1 MLTLREYQEDTL
13 ARIAEAESRGINR
26 QLVVA
31 ATGLGKTVMFTGLAQ
46 RRGGRVLILAH
57 RDELIAQAVAKVVE
71 VYPELAVTAAAAQA
85 LSSLGRADLVHRTH
99 AGSAS
104 ESVGIVKA
112 SANDIRARVVVA
124 SVQTLSRPKRIEQL
138 VSAVHGSSL
147 LQQVAP
153 FDIVITDEAHHS
165 TADSY
170 GAIYDALRVGRPAC
184 TCNDG
189 MVERMATP
197 EEVDSGC
204 ELGIAFD
211 PCPNCYGTGP
221 LPAGP
226 LHVGFTA
233 TPDRGDGA
241 GLASRFD
248 EVVASYD
255 MLWGIRSGY
264 LSDLRG
270 KAIAIE
276 AFKETD
282 LRTRRGDYD
291 QGQAGRLLE
300 ASGAH
305 QLIVRGWQAEAA
317 DRKRTLVFTPTV
329 DFAVQV
335 TDAFLAAG
343 ISAGHVSGSTPLEE
357 RQATLQAFHRGELSV
372 LTNCAVLTEGYD
384 EPQVDCIVVAR
395 PTKSRALYTQIV
407 GRGTRRHPDKADC
420 LILDVVGATAE
431 HSLITIPSL
440 FGIDKKHRERNGDG
454 TMSELV
460 AEHEAE
466 EVAAGRLRAEEVA
479 LFAEIRSEGIAWVPV
494 HTEGELRRY
503 VRPLPDGKP
512 TVVLAQRDE
521 NLWTAGLL
529 AADGTKQVLMA
540 NVAQELAQGVA
551 EDYARKHGGKLTA
564 SDADWR
570 RRRPSP
576 KQRGYAKSLGIK
588 VDKDW
593 TAGDVSDA
601 IDRAKARRRNT

>member
-1 MLTLREYQEDTL
+1 MLELRTYQEETL
-13 ARIAEAESRGINR
+13 ARIVEAEAREIRR

-31 ATGLGKTVMFTGLAQ
+31 ATGLGKTVMFTGMAQ

-85 LSSLGRADLVHRTH
+85 LSALGRADLVHRSR
-99 AGSAS
+99 AGSAD
-104 ESVGIVKA
+104 ESVGIIKA
-112 SANDIRARVVVA
+112 GANDVRAKVVVA
-124 SVQTLSRPKRIEQL
+124 SVQTLARPKRLEQL
-138 VSAVHGSSL
+138 LAAITGSSL

-153 FDIVITDEAHHS
+153 FDLVITDEAHHA

-170 GAIYDALRVGRPAC
+170 GLIYDGLRAGLPAC
-184 TCNDG
+184 DCNEG
-189 MVERMATP
+189 MVERLATP
-197 EEVDSGC
+197 EEVDAGC
-204 ELGIAFD
+204 ELGVAFD
-211 PCPNCYGTGP
+211 PCPRCLGTGP
-221 LPAGP
+221 LPPGP

-270 KAIAIE
+270 KSIAIE
-276 AFKETD
+276 AFNEKE

-305 QLIVRGWQAEAA
+305 QLIVRGWQAEAS
-317 DRKRTLVFTPTV
+317 DRHHTLVFTPTV
-329 DFAVQV
+329 DFAQRVAE
-335 TDAFLAAG
+335 AFQAAG
-343 ISAGHVSGSTPLEE
+343 VTAAHVSGSTPLEQ
-357 RQATLQAFHRGELSV
+357 RQATLQAFHRGEISV
-372 LTNCAVLTEGYD
+372 LANCAVLTEGYD
-384 EPQVDCIVVAR
+384 EPQVDCIVMAR

-420 LILDVVGATAE
+420 LILDVVGATEE
-431 HSLITIPSL
+431 HSLLTIPSL
-440 FGIDKKHRERNGDG
+440 FGVERKHRDRKGDG

-466 EVAAGRLRAEEVA
+466 ELAAGRLRAEEVA

-512 TVVLAQRDE
+512 TVVLAQRDDE
-521 NLWTAGLL
+521 IWTAGLL
-529 AADGTKQVLMA
+529 YADGTKQVLMA

-551 EDYARKHGGKLTA
+551 EDYARKHGGRLTA
-564 SDADWR
+564 ADADWR
-570 RRRPSP
+570 RKKPSP
-576 KQRGYAKSLGIK
+576 KQRGYAKSLGIT
-588 VDKDW
+588 VAADW

-601 IDRAKARRRNT
+601 IDRAKARRRTT